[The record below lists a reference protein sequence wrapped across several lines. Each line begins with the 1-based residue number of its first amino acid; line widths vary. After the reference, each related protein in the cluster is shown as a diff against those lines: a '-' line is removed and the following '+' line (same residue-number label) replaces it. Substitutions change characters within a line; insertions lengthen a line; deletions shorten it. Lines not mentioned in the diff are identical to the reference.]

1 MIELSGGEL
10 GCFFSFFGQGGF
22 DATNSSCET
31 PGGVPTSGFSVD
43 SPVAGEVHEREKY
56 VSQLSGEGGARAFCL
71 CDLSELF
78 PELCGNTPFR
88 VGPVKAN
95 TGGPLLQILGK
106 KKGGKMKGDT
116 IEGASAGRLFG
127 FFKLMP
133 ALEDL
138 LGGGEALFPKDV
150 GVAAD
155 QLFGELLGDFLKIE
169 GAALLGQLGVENN
182 VKKDVP
188 QLFLKGLV
196 VFLIDR
202 FEQLVDFLEKH
213 GAKSLVGLLLIPRA
227 TTGSAE
233 ASYDLGKGANFFHSM
248 DVRRRRSFVESERDS
263 SRKSSSLFFP

>member
-1 MIELSGGEL
+1 
-10 GCFFSFFGQGGF
+10 
-22 DATNSSCET
+22 
-31 PGGVPTSGFSVD
+31 
-43 SPVAGEVHEREKY
+43 
-56 VSQLSGEGGARAFCL
+56 
-71 CDLSELF
+71 
-78 PELCGNTPFR
+78 
-88 VGPVKAN
+88 
-95 TGGPLLQILGK
+95 LGK

-116 IEGASAGRLFG
+116 IEGALAGRLFG

-169 GAALLGQLGVENN
+169 GVALLGKLGVENN

-233 ASYDLGKGANFFHSM
+233 ASYDLGKGADFFHSM

>member
-1 MIELSGGEL
+1 MPYSAGE
-10 GCFFSFFGQGGF
+10 
-22 DATNSSCET
+22 A
-31 PGGVPTSGFSVD
+31 PGGVSTGGLSVD
-43 SPVAGEVHEREKY
+43 SPVAGEVHKGKEQ

-71 CDLSELF
+71 CDLSELL

-116 IEGASAGRLFG
+116 IEGALAGRLFG

-138 LGGGEALFPKDV
+138 LSGGEALFSKNM

-155 QLFGELLGDFLKIE
+155 QLFGELLGDFLEIE
-169 GAALLGQLGVENN
+169 GAALLSQLGVKNN
-182 VKKDVP
+182 VEKDIA
-188 QLFLKGLV
+188 QLFLKGFV

-202 FEQLVDFLEKH
+202 FEQLVNFLEKH
-213 GAKSLVGLLLIPRA
+213 GAKSLVGLLLVPRA

-233 ASYDLGKGANFFHSM
+233 ASHDLGQGADFFHAT
-248 DVRRRRSFVESERDS
+248 DVRRR
-263 SRKSSSLFFP
+263 

>member
-1 MIELSGGEL
+1 
-10 GCFFSFFGQGGF
+10 
-22 DATNSSCET
+22 
-31 PGGVPTSGFSVD
+31 
-43 SPVAGEVHEREKY
+43 
-56 VSQLSGEGGARAFCL
+56 
-71 CDLSELF
+71 
-78 PELCGNTPFR
+78 
-88 VGPVKAN
+88 
-95 TGGPLLQILGK
+95 
-106 KKGGKMKGDT
+106 MKGDT
-116 IEGASAGRLFG
+116 IEGALAGRLFG

-155 QLFGELLGDFLKIE
+155 QLLGELLGDFLKIE
-169 GAALLGQLGVENN
+169 GVALLGKLGVENN

-196 VFLIDR
+196 VFLIDC

-233 ASYDLGKGANFFHSM
+233 ASYDLGKGADFFHSM